1 MYYYQCVYCTELVS
15 RSVFFNLFSEA
26 EPFSTI
32 LIAHGTHVF
41 FGGTPEAWRVD
52 IWGQGREQ
60 VSSWGQLGGLQG
72 AL

>member
-41 FGGTPEAWRVD
+41 FGGLLRPEGSTFEVKAESRWV
-52 IWGQGREQ
+52 
-60 VSSWGQLGGLQG
+60 LG
-72 AL
+72 AS